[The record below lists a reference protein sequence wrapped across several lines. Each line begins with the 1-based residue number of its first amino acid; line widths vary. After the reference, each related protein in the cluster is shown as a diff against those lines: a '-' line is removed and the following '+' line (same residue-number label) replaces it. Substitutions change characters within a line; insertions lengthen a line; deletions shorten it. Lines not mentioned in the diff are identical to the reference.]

1 MEDSTMKKTYIIPN
15 TEVFTIA
22 TQQMIASSV
31 NATIT
36 ATTETNE
43 NALSRRNNFWDDEEE
58 EY

>member
-1 MEDSTMKKTYIIPN
+1 MKKTYIIPN
-15 TEVFTIA
+15 TEVVTIA